1 MMRRHHARSI
11 SRIASKTGLCLGLM
25 LLIAP
30 PFQFLPLLQPI
41 ASAHAQAQAPCPNLP
56 SGPPGPDFS
65 KKDLSGMSFS
75 GRDLRRANFSGS
87 TLKGTVF
94 IGADLS
100 GANFSG
106 ATVQQSEREDLRPT
120 DFTGANL
127 SNACLAGMVF
137 RGRTYFT
144 YADISCADFS
154 RNDLSGGLA
163 IFGQSPLKIDPAS
176 SCKPAFRGSVMHC
189 EFVADW
195 PRLDLGAGNGSR
207 GADLHA
213 CATQLAG
220 MRLDGAMLD
229 GVNLAGA
236 VLDGASLAGASLKK
250 ANLDNASLQCRADQ
264 GQCVDLHNANLQGAT
279 LIGANLSGANLQQAV
294 LSGETGGPAANLSS
308 AHLRNVNLS
317 YAQLTG
323 ADFTGANFY
332 GTYYG
337 KCVPTDKGFTKGCAT
352 AYGATMTD
360 TRFTNAYLYGVNF
373 GATAI
378 NGATFDGAVLVAADF
393 SAAAIGTGS
402 NGGRTSFNGAWLQG
416 TNLNLA
422 ASLRDADLSNA
433 YLDFRPRGNQL
444 YLLLPGPTY
453 NRHACDAGGCKPSS
467 PADVCVSL
475 SYPESTV
482 PGSNNSIICPD
493 GFPAG
498 AGVGTGCGRAQ
509 ANGAN
514 PHWKNNPP
522 ANTLQAWYG
531 NDATYAP
538 AASPGSICNGRG
550 AGTALTSW

>member
-1 MMRRHHARSI
+1 MMRRLQHAR
-11 SRIASKTGLCLGLM
+11 RATLAAWTACLRLAF
-25 LLIAP
+25 LLLVALL
-30 PFQFLPLLQPI
+30 FQPLPSLQPI
-41 ASAHAQAQAPCPNLP
+41 PSAHAQATTACPNLP
-56 SGPPGPDFS
+56 SGAPGPDFS
-65 KKDLSGMSFS
+65 RKDLSGMNFS
-75 GRDLRRANFSGS
+75 GRDLRMANFSGS
-87 TLKGTVF
+87 MLKGTVF
-94 IGADLS
+94 IGADLT

-106 ATVQQSEREDLRPT
+106 AIVQQSEREDLRPT

-137 RGRTYFT
+137 KGRTYFT

-163 IFGQSPLKIDPAS
+163 IFGPSPLKIDPAS

-195 PRLDLGAGNGSR
+195 PRLDLGAGNGSK

-220 MRLDGAMLD
+220 IRLDGAMLD

-250 ANLDNASLQCRADQ
+250 ANLDNASLQCTPD
-264 GQCVDLHNANLQGAT
+264 QCVDLHNANLQGAT
-279 LIGANLSGANLQQAV
+279 LIGANLSGASLHQAV
-294 LSGETGGPAANLSS
+294 LSGETGSPAADLSS

-317 YAQLTG
+317 FAQLTG
-323 ADFTGANFY
+323 ANFTGANFY

-337 KCVPTDKGFTKGCAT
+337 KCLPSDKGFTKGCAT

-360 TRFTNAYLYGVNF
+360 TTFTNAYLYGVNF

-378 NGATFDGAVLVAADF
+378 NGARFDGAVLVAADF

-402 NGGRTSFNGAWLQG
+402 NGARTSFNGAWLQG
-416 TNLNLA
+416 TNLDRA

-444 YLLLPGPTY
+444 YLLLPGSTY
-453 NRHACDAGGCKPSS
+453 NRHACDAGGCKPPS

-475 SYPESTV
+475 SYPESSV

-493 GFPAG
+493 GSPAS
-498 AGVGTGCGRAQ
+498 ASAGCGRAQ
-509 ANGAN
+509 ASGGN
-514 PHWKNNPP
+514 PHWKNTPP

-538 AASPGSICNGRG
+538 AALPGSICNGRG
-550 AGTALTSW
+550 AGAALTSW